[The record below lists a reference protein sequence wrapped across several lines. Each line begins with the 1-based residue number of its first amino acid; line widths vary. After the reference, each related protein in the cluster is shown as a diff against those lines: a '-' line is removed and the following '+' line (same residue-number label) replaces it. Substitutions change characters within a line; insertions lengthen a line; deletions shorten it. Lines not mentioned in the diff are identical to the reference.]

1 MGIGQVLTMPL
12 FFASNA
18 IYPLALM
25 PRWLRGVAQVNPLTY
40 LVDAL
45 RGLMITGGQSTY
57 GLPWDCAVLLLVL
70 ALMLAIAVK
79 LYPRLAE

>member
-1 MGIGQVLTMPL
+1 M
-12 FFASNA
+12 
-18 IYPLALM
+18 
-25 PRWLRGVAQVNPLTY
+25 
-40 LVDAL
+40 